1 MKQRWP
7 VSRRLCIAIAGLLGW
22 ASTSLRAAGSAR
34 DTIARPAP
42 SFDLRRPSHY
52 FAAAATVDL
61 VNAALKGDQAAAQAA
76 VAAGGQVNDEGPRDK
91 PNRIRPLHYA
101 VAAENNAALALL
113 MRLGADPEL
122 ETGGFGPALLFAIT
136 LDNTP
141 QLDAML
147 AVRPWPQ
154 LRPDTQET
162 LVFRAVALGRPKSL
176 SLLISRG
183 APVDMRD
190 RAGFTP
196 MMDALTAFDVP
207 LARMLVEKHG
217 ASFAIEPTRGGATP
231 ANLVQELLGKAT
243 PGSAMQADLQALV
256 ERMKAQGIHLPVP
269 TRQELRVKKPR

>member
-1 MKQRWP
+1 M
-7 VSRRLCIAIAGLLGW
+7 
-22 ASTSLRAAGSAR
+22 

-42 SFDLRRPSHY
+42 SFDLRRPAHY
-52 FAAAATVDL
+52 FAAAPTVDL
-61 VNAALKGDQAAAQAA
+61 LTAALKGDQAAAQAA

-122 ETGGFGPALLFAIT
+122 ETEGFGPALLFAIT
-136 LDNTP
+136 LDKTP

-147 AVRPWPQ
+147 AVRPWAQ
-154 LRPDTQET
+154 LRPDTQQV
-162 LVFRAVALGRPKSL
+162 LVFSAVTLGRPKSL

-183 APVDMRD
+183 APVDLRD

-196 MMDALTAFDVP
+196 MMRSLTAFDVP

-217 ASFAIEPTRGGATP
+217 ASFAIEPTRSGATP
-231 ANLVQELLGKAT
+231 ANLVQDLLSDAK
-243 PGSAMQADLQALV
+243 PGSAMQADLQVLV

-269 TRQELRVKKPR
+269 TPQEMRAKKPR